1 MSNVADLTFFKR
13 PNGNPVKVW
22 LCEEREMVTDVKT
35 VIGKKLKLD
44 FAKKMELPIQGWI

>member
-1 MSNVADLTFFKR
+1 M
-13 PNGNPVKVW
+13 KVW

-44 FAKKMELPIQGWI
+44 FAKKMEFAKNIQKVQKKTRIMYKQCENLK